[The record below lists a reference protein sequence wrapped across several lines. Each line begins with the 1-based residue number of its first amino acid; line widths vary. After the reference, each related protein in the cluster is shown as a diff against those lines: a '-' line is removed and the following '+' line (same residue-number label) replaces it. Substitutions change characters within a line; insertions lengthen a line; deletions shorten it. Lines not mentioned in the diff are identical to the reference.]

1 VSLEL
6 VFVFIC
12 LLISFCFSGAE
23 TALTSLGRL
32 EIQNALAN
40 GGPRA
45 KLIQYWVR
53 EPNRL
58 LITILV
64 GNNLANIASSSVFTV
79 WATKHLSNHLS
90 LAVVCLTIVF
100 IIFAEILP
108 KMMAR
113 ALSLRVAPYA
123 VRFLKFTSF
132 VLAPV
137 IFLMQKVTTG
147 IVFLS
152 GMPGRQA
159 RVPVT
164 EEMVSHTIEMATK
177 EGGLDR
183 ATGEVL
189 SNMIEFS
196 DRLAVHV
203 MTTRNHLSAISVSW
217 NWDQVLRYVAMD
229 GHSRYPVYRKSLD
242 DIVGVILVKDLLREF
257 QKAGSGSWTGK
268 VRRPYYVSELA
279 PLGMILRDMKKW
291 GTHLALVRN
300 ETGLLTGLLTLEDL
314 LEEIVGEIR
323 DEHDDPSE
331 GGSEHLGGPRI
342 VSGDISIVD
351 LNDRFDLALPIDASY
366 GTLNG
371 YLLSRAGGQIP
382 PPGTLIID
390 DQVSFRVQ
398 SISDQGVVTV
408 ELIENA
414 MSLAEQED

>member
-1 VSLEL
+1 M
-6 VFVFIC
+6 C
-12 LLISFCFSGAE
+12 LLVSFCFSGAE

-32 EIQNALAN
+32 EIQNLMS
-40 GGPRA
+40 GGGARA
-45 KLIQYWVR
+45 RLIQYWVR
-53 EPNRL
+53 QPNKV

-64 GNNLANIASSSVFTV
+64 GNNLANIAASSIFALWAAQRFQAHVSIAVIVLTV
-79 WATKHLSNHLS
+79 
-90 LAVVCLTIVF
+90 IF

-108 KMMAR
+108 KMLAR
-113 ALSLRVAPYA
+113 ALSLKVAPTA
-123 VRFLKFTSF
+123 VRFLKFTGV
-132 VLAPV
+132 VLAP
-137 IFLMQKVTTG
+137 IIWLISKVTSG

-152 GMPGRQA
+152 GMPGREA
-159 RVPVT
+159 RVPIT

-189 SNMIEFS
+189 SNMIEFT

-203 MTTRNHLSAISVSW
+203 MTTRNQVSAISVSW

-242 DIVGVILVKDLLREF
+242 DIVGLILVKDLLREF
-257 QKAGSGSWTGK
+257 QKPGTASWTGK
-268 VRRPYYVSELA
+268 IRRPYYVSELA

-300 ETGLLTGLLTLEDL
+300 ETGLFTGLVTLEDL

-342 VSGDISIVD
+342 VSGEISIVD
-351 LNDRFDLALPIDASY
+351 LNDRFDLALAIDASY
-366 GTLNG
+366 ATLNG

-390 DQVSFRVQ
+390 EQVSFRVQ

-408 ELIENA
+408 EIIENA
-414 MSLAEQED
+414 GSITEED

>member
-1 VSLEL
+1 MPIEL
-6 VFVFIC
+6 IIVIIC
-12 LLISFCFSGAE
+12 LGFSFCYSGAE

-32 EIQNALAN
+32 EIQKLLAAGGDNATLVQ
-40 GGPRA
+40 R
-45 KLIQYWVR
+45 WVR
-53 EPNRL
+53 EPNRFL
-58 LITILV
+58 VTILV
-64 GNNLANIASSSVFTV
+64 GNNIANIGASALFSI
-79 WATKHLSNHLS
+79 WASHRFEGQVTI
-90 LAVVCLTIVF
+90 AVIALTIIHIVLG
-100 IIFAEILP
+100 EVLP

-113 ALSLRVAPYA
+113 ASSLKVAPYA
-123 VRFLKFTSF
+123 VRFLQVSS
-132 VLAPV
+132 VLLFPV
-137 IFLMQKVTTG
+137 IWIVTRLTTG

-152 GMPGRQA
+152 GMPGREA

-196 DRLAVHV
+196 DHLASHV
-203 MTTRNHLSAISVSW
+203 MTPRSQVSGISVAWS
-217 NWDQVLRYVAMD
+217 WDQVLRYVAMD

-242 DIVGVILVKDLLREF
+242 DIVGMVLVKDLLREF
-257 QKAGSGSWTGK
+257 QKPGIGSWTGK
-268 VRRPYYVSELA
+268 IRRPYYVSELA

-300 ETGLLTGLLTLEDL
+300 ESGVLTGLVTMEDL

-342 VSGDISIVD
+342 VSGEISIVD
-351 LNDRFDLALPIDASY
+351 FNDRFDLSLPIDASY
-366 GTLNG
+366 ATLNG

-390 DQVSFRVQ
+390 DMVSFRVQ
-398 SISDQGVVTV
+398 SISDQGIVMV
-408 ELIENA
+408 EIIEN
-414 MSLAEQED
+414 SKSISDYEE